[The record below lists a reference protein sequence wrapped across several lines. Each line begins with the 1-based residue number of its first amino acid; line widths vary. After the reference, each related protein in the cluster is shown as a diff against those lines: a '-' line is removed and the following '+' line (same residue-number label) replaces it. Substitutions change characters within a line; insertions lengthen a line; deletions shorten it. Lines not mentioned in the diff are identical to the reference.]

1 MIPEKIAEKIAE
13 KINSDLVHENLSLR
27 RQLAEAQA
35 ENAKLLRLLAG
46 AQQLIK
52 FYGSIRNYPLSP
64 VPDGAKW
71 PGCLHEEGEVKL

>member
-46 AQQLIK
+46 
-52 FYGSIRNYPLSP
+52 
-64 VPDGAKW
+64 VPS
-71 PGCLHEEGEVKL
+71 

>member
-35 ENAKLLRLLAG
+35 EIARLRDEAALLRGDTA
-46 AQQLIK
+46 
-52 FYGSIRNYPLSP
+52 
-64 VPDGAKW
+64 
-71 PGCLHEEGEVKL
+71 